1 MSKLL
6 FDDGIPS
13 ISNVVMGSILT
24 TKIPWLLDDP
34 RSILKKKVP
43 NTNK

>member
-1 MSKLL
+1 MGKL
-6 FDDGIPS
+6 FIDDGIPA

-24 TKIPWLLDDP
+24 TKISWLLDDP

>member
-1 MSKLL
+1 M

-24 TKIPWLLDDP
+24 TKISWLVDDP
-34 RSILKKKVP
+34 RSILKKK
-43 NTNK
+43 TNK